1 MLESF
6 EEEPPVPTDRDP
18 LPSVPDKQEVSAE
31 ELEQLARIIQEKVV
45 KKVSE
50 QTRDQQDD
58 VERAR
63 TWYVG

>member
-1 MLESF
+1 M
-6 EEEPPVPTDRDP
+6 PTGKDP
-18 LPSVPDKQEVSAE
+18 LPSVPDKQEVGTE
-31 ELEQLARIIQEKVV
+31 ELEQLAKIIQEKVV